1 MGFALRHEYPYDV
14 EARSFAPLLNCL
26 KGSDAIVK
34 KVCDTLSLKC
44 KLQLI
49 YIHDERKRMV
59 DHPIDLLSYGQLY
72 DGPLEALE
80 SEGGRGVSARLG
92 PDYPR
97 SANENA
103 IWWITAGNEE
113 ASRTEVEAGYN
124 AYGNEPATG
133 WIYGN
138 LVLIVQVGPIDKR
151 SVL

>member
-1 MGFALRHEYPYDV
+1 MGFALQHEYPYDIDA
-14 EARSFAPLLNCL
+14 ESFAPLLNCL

-49 YIHDERKRMV
+49 YIHNECERMV
-59 DHPIDLLSYGQLY
+59 DHPVNFWSHGELDYGPV
-72 DGPLEALE
+72 GVLEE
-80 SEGGRGVSARLG
+80 EGGTGISTRLG
-92 PDYPR
+92 PDYPQ
-97 SANENA
+97 SVNENA